1 MAIATFAAQKQMTM
15 NEDDYT
21 KIPITNG
28 NGEPDREGCAAIVA
42 SLAIIALF
50 WIVVGGI
57 WLFAR

>member
-1 MAIATFAAQKQMTM
+1 MTM